1 MEVTLITPLTLSLT
15 FKQLKFYEIPW
26 DFFFQNCDIV
36 QQISCRNNTIQYY
49 MQ

>member
-26 DFFFQNCDIV
+26 DVIFFQNCDIV
-36 QQISCRNNTIQYY
+36 QQISCRNNTI
-49 MQ
+49 